1 MDPVL
6 SLVLESPQK
15 SQIAS
20 YILDQL
26 LCQIPPMGGNPP
38 AVAFVPRLVPQPVV
52 GRRPAPQGEKLW
64 QMLPRWGC
72 VGYILL
78 QFWAGFAVSQS
89 DFLRLL
95 DGEQKNVFFWA
106 ADGGVR
112 FLLDIY
118 AHFSGKHVTNLYKFS
133 LRYKSKT
140 GNSTSTLEK
149 YREWHNSFEKNVR
162 NSYISRISIQMCI
175 FKDTSL
181 TSGESNP
188 SSLLLVISTVSRL
201 AERFS
206 SKVLLHPFLLPCP
219 QHMSQSLLKPTFRL
233 TVFDITTKIQPA
245 SAKNAGWTWP
255 LAFMTNWS
263 NGK

>member
-1 MDPVL
+1 
-6 SLVLESPQK
+6 
-15 SQIAS
+15 
-20 YILDQL
+20 
-26 LCQIPPMGGNPP
+26 
-38 AVAFVPRLVPQPVV
+38 
-52 GRRPAPQGEKLW
+52 
-64 QMLPRWGC
+64 
-72 VGYILL
+72 
-78 QFWAGFAVSQS
+78 
-89 DFLRLL
+89 
-95 DGEQKNVFFWA
+95 VFFWA

-118 AHFSGKHVTNLYKFS
+118 AHFSGKYVTNLYKFS

-140 GNSTSTLEK
+140 GNSTSTRLEK

>member
-15 SQIAS
+15 SQIVS

-72 VGYILL
+72 VDYILL

-118 AHFSGKHVTNLYKFS
+118 AHFSGKYVTNLYKFS

-140 GNSTSTLEK
+140 GNSTSTRLEK

-255 LAFMTNWS
+255 LA
-263 NGK
+263 